1 MTSQLRGWARPR
13 LRAALARCYQST
25 LGGVLKGVTTMRIA
39 SVLTS
44 IAVAGF
50 IMTGAAAAATTAA
63 TTTAPATTTAAP
75 AKKAKTTA
83 MTPEKTAISKQCSA
97 LADAQKLHGKARE
110 KFRAD
115 CKKNGGKAT

>member
-1 MTSQLRGWARPR
+1 
-13 LRAALARCYQST
+13 
-25 LGGVLKGVTTMRIA
+25 MRIA
-39 SVLTS
+39 SVLTA

-50 IMTGAAAAATTAA
+50 IATGAAAAATTAT

-75 AKKAKTTA
+75 MKKATTA
-83 MTPEKTAISKQCSA
+83 TTPQKTAISKQCSA

>member
-1 MTSQLRGWARPR
+1 
-13 LRAALARCYQST
+13 
-25 LGGVLKGVTTMRIA
+25 MRIA

-50 IMTGAAAAATTAA
+50 IATGAAAAATTAA

-75 AKKAKTTA
+75 MKKAA
-83 MTPEKTAISKQCSA
+83 AATPEKTAISKQCSA

>member
-1 MTSQLRGWARPR
+1 
-13 LRAALARCYQST
+13 
-25 LGGVLKGVTTMRIA
+25 MRIA

-44 IAVAGF
+44 IALAGF
-50 IMTGAAAAATTAA
+50 VATGAAAAATTAA
-63 TTTAPATTTAAP
+63 TTTTAPATTTATP
-75 AKKAKTTA
+75 MKKAAATATT
-83 MTPEKTAISKQCSA
+83 PQKTAISKQCSA

>member
-1 MTSQLRGWARPR
+1 
-13 LRAALARCYQST
+13 
-25 LGGVLKGVTTMRIA
+25 MRIA

-50 IMTGAAAAATTAA
+50 IATGAAAAATTAA
-63 TTTAPATTTAAP
+63 TTTTAPATTTAAP
-75 AKKAKTTA
+75 VKKAKTA
-83 MTPEKTAISKQCSA
+83 AATPEKTAISKQCSA

>member
-1 MTSQLRGWARPR
+1 
-13 LRAALARCYQST
+13 
-25 LGGVLKGVTTMRIA
+25 MRIA

-44 IAVAGF
+44 IALAGF
-50 IMTGAAAAATTAA
+50 IATGAAAAATTAA
-63 TTTAPATTTAAP
+63 TTTAPATTTTTAP
-75 AKKAKTTA
+75 VKKAKTTA

>member
-1 MTSQLRGWARPR
+1 
-13 LRAALARCYQST
+13 
-25 LGGVLKGVTTMRIA
+25 MRIA

-50 IMTGAAAAATTAA
+50 VATGAAAAATTAA
-63 TTTAPATTTAAP
+63 TTTTAPATTTATP
-75 AKKAKTTA
+75 MKKAAATA
-83 MTPEKTAISKQCSA
+83 ATPQKTAISKQCSA

-115 CKKNGGKAT
+115 CKKNGGKPT

>member
-1 MTSQLRGWARPR
+1 
-13 LRAALARCYQST
+13 
-25 LGGVLKGVTTMRIA
+25 MRIA
-39 SVLTS
+39 SVLTA

-50 IMTGAAAAATTAA
+50 IATGAAAAATTAA

-75 AKKAKTTA
+75 AKKTTA

-115 CKKNGGKAT
+115 CKKNGGKPT

>member
-1 MTSQLRGWARPR
+1 
-13 LRAALARCYQST
+13 
-25 LGGVLKGVTTMRIA
+25 MRIA

-44 IAVAGF
+44 IALAGF
-50 IMTGAAAAATTAA
+50 IATGAAAAATTAA
-63 TTTAPATTTAAP
+63 TTTTAPATTTATP
-75 AKKAKTTA
+75 MKKAAATA
-83 MTPEKTAISKQCSA
+83 ATPQKTAISKQCSA

>member
-1 MTSQLRGWARPR
+1 
-13 LRAALARCYQST
+13 
-25 LGGVLKGVTTMRIA
+25 MRIA

-44 IAVAGF
+44 IALAGF
-50 IMTGAAAAATTAA
+50 IATGAAAAATTAA
-63 TTTAPATTTAAP
+63 TTTTAPATTTAAP
-75 AKKAKTTA
+75 AKKVKTTA

>member
-1 MTSQLRGWARPR
+1 
-13 LRAALARCYQST
+13 
-25 LGGVLKGVTTMRIA
+25 MRIA

-50 IMTGAAAAATTAA
+50 LATGVASAATTAA
-63 TTTAPATTTAAP
+63 TTTTTAPAATTAAP
-75 AKKAKTTA
+75 MKKKASA
-83 MTPEKTAISKQCSA
+83 MTPEETAISKQCSA
-97 LADAQKLHGKARE
+97 LADAKKLHGKERH

>member
-1 MTSQLRGWARPR
+1 
-13 LRAALARCYQST
+13 
-25 LGGVLKGVTTMRIA
+25 MRIA

-50 IMTGAAAAATTAA
+50 IATGAAAAATTAA
-63 TTTAPATTTAAP
+63 TTTTAPAATTAAP
-75 AKKAKTTA
+75 MKKAQATA

-97 LADAQKLHGKARE
+97 LADAKKLHGKARA

-115 CKKNGGKAT
+115 CKKNGGKPT

>member
-1 MTSQLRGWARPR
+1 
-13 LRAALARCYQST
+13 
-25 LGGVLKGVTTMRIA
+25 MRIA

-50 IMTGAAAAATTAA
+50 IATGAATAA
-63 TTTAPATTTAAP
+63 TTAPATTTTAPVAAP
-75 AKKAKTTA
+75 AKKAKTTV

>member
-1 MTSQLRGWARPR
+1 
-13 LRAALARCYQST
+13 
-25 LGGVLKGVTTMRIA
+25 MRIA

-44 IAVAGF
+44 IALAGF
-50 IMTGAAAAATTAA
+50 IATGAAAAATTAA
-63 TTTAPATTTAAP
+63 TTTTTAPAATTAVP
-75 AKKAKTTA
+75 VKKAKTTA

>member
-1 MTSQLRGWARPR
+1 
-13 LRAALARCYQST
+13 
-25 LGGVLKGVTTMRIA
+25 MRIA
-39 SVLTS
+39 SVLTA

-50 IMTGAAAAATTAA
+50 IATGVAAAATTAT

-75 AKKAKTTA
+75 MKKATTA
-83 MTPEKTAISKQCSA
+83 TTPQKTAISKQCSA